1 MVKNGIRSVAELAGV
16 SIGTVSKILNPA
28 SSANIRV
35 SAETREKVLAAVEK
49 LDYRPSYGA
58 KLLRGE
64 STRTIG
70 FAISMPKDHNVAYLS
85 SYTFRLLNG
94 IGHAAS
100 LKGYQVLLLNG
111 VDYRCFMNIK
121 RVDALI
127 MINFALSSNPEQEQ
141 MREMFE
147 LFNER
152 HYPYV
157 VINREPGEEK
167 MPKIPLIRVDNASGM
182 RQVAD
187 FIVRKGYSTVGFVG
201 ELTSNPQ
208 QHHLDRCRFLAEYLA
223 GTPCRLL
230 PGAVLNG
237 SGDGIPDVIWRY
249 FMAPLPNK
257 LEQSQLDEREYV
269 RRCVTR
275 VNTQM
280 KGAHVFSSGKNMGV
294 LKAAIEAGIRVPE
307 ELAVIGF
314 DDDQNTD
321 YLNPALTTVHQPLEE
336 FGRLAVDYVLAKM
349 EEPEKLIELVIEPKL
364 IERESA

>member
-1 MVKNGIRSVAELAGV
+1 MGKNGIRSVAELAGV
-16 SIGTVSKILNPA
+16 SIGTVSKILNPS

-35 SAETREKVLAAVEK
+35 SAETREKVLAAVKK

-70 FAISMPKDHNVAYLS
+70 FAISLPKDHNAAYLS
-85 SYTFRLLNG
+85 NYTFRLLNG

-111 VDYRCFMNIK
+111 VDYRYFMNIK

-127 MINFALSSNPEQEQ
+127 MINFPLCSNPERKR
-141 MREMFE
+141 MYDMFE
-147 LFNER
+147 EFAQRN
-152 HYPYV
+152 YPYV
-157 VINREPGEEK
+157 VINGEPGDES

-182 RQVAD
+182 RQVAE
-187 FIVRKGYSTVGFVG
+187 FIVRKQYAAVGFAG
-201 ELTSNPQ
+201 ELTPNPQ
-208 QHHLDRCRFLAEYLA
+208 LHHLERRRLLAEYLD
-223 GTPCRLL
+223 GSGCRLL
-230 PGAVLNG
+230 PEAVLLG
-237 SGDGIPDVIWRY
+237 SGNGVPDIPRIGRY
-249 FMAPLPNK
+249 
-257 LEQSQLDEREYV
+257 SHDEGRAAMRYLMEKKCV
-269 RRCVTR
+269 PRCLVC
-275 VNTQM
+275 
-280 KGAHVFSSGKNMGV
+280 GDDDIAMGV
-294 LKAAIEAGIRVPE
+294 LKAAVEAGIRVPE

>member
-94 IGHAAS
+94 IGHEAS
-100 LKGYQVLLLNG
+100 MKGYQVLLLNG
-111 VDYRCFMNIK
+111 VDYRYFMNIK

-127 MINFALSSNPEQEQ
+127 MINYPLCSNPERKR
-141 MREMFE
+141 MYDMFE
-147 LFNER
+147 EFAQRN
-152 HYPYV
+152 YPYV
-157 VINREPGEEK
+157 VINGNPDMPGV
-167 MPKIPLIRVDNASGM
+167 PQIRVDNASGM

-187 FIVRKGYSTVGFVG
+187 FIVRKGYSTVGFAG
-201 ELTSNPQ
+201 ELTSNTQ
-208 QHHLDRCRFLAEYLA
+208 QHHLDRCRFLAKYLD
-223 GTPCRLL
+223 GSGCRLL
-230 PGAVLNG
+230 PEAVLLG
-237 SGDGIPDVIWRY
+237 SGDGVPDIPRIGRY
-249 FMAPLPNK
+249 
-257 LEQSQLDEREYV
+257 SHDEGRAAMRYLMEKKCV
-269 RRCVTR
+269 PRCLVC
-275 VNTQM
+275 
-280 KGAHVFSSGKNMGV
+280 GDDDIAMGV
-294 LKAAIEAGIRVPE
+294 LKAAVETGIRVPE

>member
-1 MVKNGIRSVAELAGV
+1 MGKNGIRSVAELAGV
-16 SIGTVSKILNPA
+16 SIGTVSKILNPS

-94 IGHAAS
+94 IGHEAS
-100 LKGYQVLLLNG
+100 MKGYQVLLLNG

-237 SGDGIPDVIWRY
+237 SGGGIPDVPRVGRY
-249 FMAPLPNK
+249 
-257 LEQSQLDEREYV
+257 SHDEGRVALRYLMEKKCV
-269 RRCVTR
+269 PRCLVC
-275 VNTQM
+275 
-280 KGAHVFSSGKNMGV
+280 GDDDIAMGV